1 VMVTNVRRLLRHGQ
15 EEIDLFLGS
24 KAPLMTSRKSL
35 ASFAVLLF
43 AIALV
48 AVSASA
54 QSNGADLA
62 ISALAATP
70 ELPGASFT
78 YHVFVANLG
87 PNGSPG
93 PGIITGTLPAGVTP
107 THCVV
112 AWDGPF
118 EGIPGTCVIVG
129 QSITG
134 TVPQSL
140 GLPTSGQQYRLD
152 LDATLTPSAPSGGT
166 VYSASFSVS
175 GASSDPNPANNSATA
190 VITTPAPL
198 SITVNPKQLNFGVV
212 ALNHNSASFTIS
224 VANTGK
230 SAFSYHTPV
239 LAGDFV
245 QSDDSCAFL
254 PGGATR
260 DLLLTPGMS
269 CAATVVFAPRSLGPA
284 SGTITFN
291 ETDWVGQSAQQVLQ
305 LSGVGSTI
313 ALQPSNITFP
323 PQVDGTSSSV
333 GIALVNVASTPV
345 PIGEIQTNASFSQTN
360 DCAGVA
366 QPQSSCNISVSFTP
380 TVAGPISGTLTV
392 PVQAPNSPLVATLQ
406 GAGSAVKLTP
416 FPIQSPTFDFGTQDL
431 GTPSDPFQVML
442 TNVSSQPLTINSI
455 STTGSGFDNKDDCPH
470 RLHAGESCT
479 ISTTFRPTLD
489 GPDVGSLVID
499 PKDPMGPQI
508 FRLSGTGVGFLHNVV
523 VLHYDYLVADNH
535 THDPEV
541 VAPGAIQE
549 FVKAFA
555 DHGIAVII
563 DPHHTAIPES
573 VLSAIYFPTLVFGA
587 GNCGG
592 APGFVNFYDVKA
604 AYYHPKHPRTHYVIF
619 GHTIVST
626 AAEGECDPSA
636 FSGFAELPG
645 QNFVIAMTQLV
656 FAGTPASFQS
666 FVVASAVMHELGH
679 NLGLHHGGGIGIFGD
694 DTNFKPNY
702 ISVMNY
708 NHIFSGIP
716 EADAV
721 GSANLRSCNRD
732 RDCSGDGG
740 SCIDLGTLDV
750 PAKAC
755 LRLDYS
761 SHLLPTGGNTPG
773 ALNERDLNE
782 LAGLGSGTSDM
793 FFFTDGQCRFQ
804 MAPSTGPVDWDG
816 DGSPTNEH
824 ASAHVTAD
832 LFCPTSF
839 RLTLPG
845 FNDWEALAGKLDAT
859 EAENEA
865 NSGAPRPVAVEKD
878 LETLRQKHLL
888 YPPRPAE
895 IVVHPGCPLSSVPLA
910 PGQPGTVTITIPGT
924 GSLDVSQVD
933 LSSLNL
939 HGIKPLNATIV
950 DADGDSRPDLVLT
963 FDSAQLHLNPE
974 KKEVRLTG
982 WLKNSQRFVAS
993 APVTIVNDMSTQ
1005 PAECRN

>member
-1 VMVTNVRRLLRHGQ
+1 
-15 EEIDLFLGS
+15 
-24 KAPLMTSRKSL
+24 MTYRESL
-35 ASFAVLLF
+35 ASFAVLL
-43 AIALV
+43 V
-48 AVSASA
+48 AVAFVCMPASA
-54 QSNGADLA
+54 QSNAADLS

-78 YHVFVANLG
+78 YHVFVSNLG
-87 PNGSPG
+87 PGSAQG
-93 PGIITGTLPAGVTP
+93 PAVITGTLPAGVTP
-107 THCVV
+107 THCV
-112 AWDGPF
+112 AGWGGPF
-118 EGIPGTCVIVG
+118 EDIPGTCVIVG
-129 QSITG
+129 QSVTG
-134 TVPQSL
+134 TIPQSL
-140 GLPTSGQQYRLD
+140 GLANSAQQYFLD
-152 LDATLTPSAPSGGT
+152 LDATLTPSAANGGT

-175 GASSDPNPANNSATA
+175 GASSDPNPANNSTAA

-198 SITVNPKQLNFGVV
+198 SITVSPKQLSFGVV
-212 ALNHNSASFTIS
+212 ALNHNSSSLTIS

-230 SAFSYHTPV
+230 SAFFYHTPV
-239 LAGDFV
+239 LTGDFAAI
-245 QSDDSCAFL
+245 DDSCTGFPRL
-254 PGGATR
+254 GITTEV
-260 DLLLTPGMS
+260 LVTPGVT
-269 CAATVVFAPRSLGPA
+269 CVATVVFTPASLGPA

-291 ETDWVGQSAQQVLQ
+291 ETDLVGQSAQQVLP
-305 LSGVGSTI
+305 LSGVGSSI
-313 ALQPSNITFP
+313 ALEPSNFTFP
-323 PQVDGTSSSV
+323 QPQPDGTSASV
-333 GIALVNVASTPV
+333 GISLINVAGTPV
-345 PIGEIQTNASFSQTN
+345 PLGEIQTSPGFSQTN

-366 QPQSSCNISVSFTP
+366 QPQSTCNISVSFMP
-380 TVAGPISGTLTV
+380 TVVGPFSGTLTV
-392 PVQAPNSPLVATLQ
+392 PVPASGNPLVATLQ
-406 GAGSAVKLTP
+406 GTGSAVKLTP

-431 GTPSDPFQVML
+431 GTPSDPIQVML

-455 STTGSGFDNKDDCPH
+455 STTGSGFDNKDDCPR

-508 FRLSGTGVGFLHNVV
+508 FRLTGTGVGILHNVV
-523 VLHYDYLVADNH
+523 ILHYDYLVADNH

-549 FVKAFA
+549 VVKAFA
-555 DHGIAVII
+555 DHGIALII

-573 VLSAIYFPTLVFGA
+573 VLSPIYDPTIVLGA

-592 APGFVNFYDVKA
+592 KPGFVNFYDLKA
-604 AYYHPKHPRTHYVIF
+604 AYFHSKRQRTHYVVF
-619 GHTIVST
+619 GHTIADTVG
-626 AAEGECDPSA
+626 EGACDPSA
-636 FSGFAELPG
+636 FSGYAELPG
-645 QNFVIAMTQLV
+645 QNFVIAMGQLV
-656 FAGTPASFQS
+656 FVGAPASFQR

-679 NLGLHHGGGIGIFGD
+679 NLGLHHGGGSGVFGD

-702 ISVMNY
+702 LSVMNY

-740 SCIDLGTLDV
+740 SCIDLGLLDA
-750 PAKAC
+750 PAKSC

-761 SHLLPTGGNTPG
+761 SQLLPTGGNTPG
-773 ALNERDLNE
+773 ALNESDLNE
-782 LAGLGSGTSDM
+782 VAGLGSGTSDM
-793 FFFTDGQCRFQ
+793 FFFTDGQCNFQ
-804 MAPSTGPVDWDG
+804 GAPSTGPVDWDG

-832 LFCPTSF
+832 LVCPTSF

-845 FNDWEALAGKLDAT
+845 FNDWEALTGNLDAT
-859 EAENEA
+859 EAENQA
-865 NSGAPRPVAVEKD
+865 NSGAPRPVAVEMEM
-878 LETLRQKHLL
+878 ETLRQKHLL

-895 IVVHPGCPLSSVPLA
+895 IVVHPGCSLSSAPLA

-939 HGIKPLNATIV
+939 HGIKPLSATIV
-950 DADGDSRPDLVLT
+950 DANGDGPPDLVLM
-963 FDSAQLHLNPE
+963 FDTAQLHLGPQR
-974 KKEVRLTG
+974 KEVRLTG

-1005 PAECRN
+1005 PAECRK